1 MKILK
6 ISICLVVCMAFLL
19 VGCQQKQDNSIDN
32 VTQNEN
38 KEPVDDT
45 TEDEDKEPVDDLYI
59 EIRSAGELAKMREMA
74 NCSDAKLLEDYLQT
88 SGSGARSKEELEQFI
103 KLIDTVPY
111 VSMIE
116 GDLTWIC
123 HNVGKSIDTGKPFDI
138 LSVAIES
145 ENGEWVR
152 IEYNLLVSDVSE
164 KITSELKEMDASL
177 VLTKPIQSKDKKIT
191 VYAENRK
198 VQTAGKS
205 IWWTVDIDGIFAR
218 IIYGTDKMDTVKT
231 QSVFSNCS
239 VTDIES
245 AVVK

>member
-1 MKILK
+1 MY
-6 ISICLVVCMAFLL
+6 AWHFLL
-19 VGCQQKQDNSIDN
+19 VGCQKGSDNSTD
-32 VTQNEN
+32 VESQNTY
-38 KEPVDDT
+38 KDPT
-45 TEDEDKEPVDDLYI
+45 TDLYI
-59 EIRSAGELAKMREMA
+59 EVHGAGELAKMREMA

-88 SGSGARSKEELEQFI
+88 SGSGARSKEELAQFI
-103 KLIDTVPY
+103 KLVDTVPY

-152 IEYNLLVSDVSE
+152 IEYNLQVSDASE
-164 KITSELKEMDASL
+164 KITNELKEMDASL

-191 VYAENRK
+191 VYAENRR
-198 VQTAGKS
+198 VQEAGKS
-205 IWWTVDIDGIFAR
+205 IWCTADIDGMFAR
-218 IIYGTDKMDTVKT
+218 IIYGTEKMDTVKT